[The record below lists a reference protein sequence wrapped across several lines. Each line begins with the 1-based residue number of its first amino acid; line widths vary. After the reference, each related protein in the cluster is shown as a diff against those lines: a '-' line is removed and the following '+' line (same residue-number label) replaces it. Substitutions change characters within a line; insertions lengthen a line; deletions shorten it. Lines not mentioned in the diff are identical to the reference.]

1 MGDPRSNASEKK
13 EGGKKM
19 KKSTITL
26 ILALALTVS
35 FGAILTIDDA
45 YSADPADPAADYRI
59 WGSSTADK
67 GSIILAIDEEARII
81 FPIVKWSIYLTDST
95 HVMLTTPNGII
106 VDDILAAG
114 IHDFSDTYES
124 GSLSVNWSVGDDKIT
139 YALTVASGGASALDI
154 DDPPATITMEKWIY
168 ERENQ
173 HLAIGC
179 ILCALVPSLFLI
191 PYFKRKKDDEYYLAF

>member
-26 ILALALTVS
+26 ILTLALTVS
-35 FGAILTIDDA
+35 FGAIITIDEA

-67 GSIILAIDEEARII
+67 GSMILAIEEEARII
-81 FPIVKWSIYLTDST
+81 FPIVKWSIWLAEPAEVT
-95 HVMLTTPNGII
+95 LTTPNGVV
-106 VDDILAAG
+106 VDEILAAG
-114 IHDFSDTYES
+114 IHDFLDTYEP
-124 GSLSVNWSVGDDKIT
+124 GSLSVTWSVGDDKIT
-139 YALTVASGGASALDI
+139 YTMTVASGGASALDI
-154 DDPPATITMEKWIY
+154 DDPPVTITIEKWAL
-168 ERENQ
+168 EEQNRK
-173 HLAIGC
+173 LAVGC
-179 ILCALVPSLFLI
+179 ILCALVPSIFLI